1 MGYSLLTK
9 APLIYDWEFKYFI
22 GFKTENSQQAVITQ
36 SFYCKKYY
44 YLHISEQIK
53 VELTSTW
60 NISFELLV
68 ILELVLSF
76 RIW

>member
-1 MGYSLLTK
+1 MKLEPNSFKLISWPFQVGYSLLTK

-53 VELTSTW
+53 VELTST
-60 NISFELLV
+60 
-68 ILELVLSF
+68 
-76 RIW
+76 